1 VSRVALLAERGLLA
15 RAGIEGGEGV
25 VPVPRAERR
34 RPSRRSPR
42 WADLD
47 AEATLETLVAAPRD
61 AIVLARP
68 VDADPG
74 AACLAPLARLV
85 GLDVLALPAAADLA
99 AWTVAVAATWAATG
113 EPNLV
118 RALAVAAALGESEAA
133 LPRRPWGASG
143 VAVPAVRPAVLAR
156 WAARAWRPCRW
167 CRRGGGLLGVVCG
180 RCGAAPALEAAP

>member
-1 VSRVALLAERGLLA
+1 MSRVVLLAEQGLLA
-15 RAGIEGGEGV
+15 LAGLEGGEHV

-34 RPSRRSPR
+34 RRPRRRAR

-47 AEATLETLVAAPRD
+47 PEATLEALGAASPT

-68 VDADPG
+68 ADADPG

-85 GLDVLALPAAADLA
+85 GLDVLTLPAAADVA
-99 AWTVAVAATWAATG
+99 GWTLAVAATWAATG

-167 CRRGGGLLGVVCG
+167 CRGGGGLLGVVCG